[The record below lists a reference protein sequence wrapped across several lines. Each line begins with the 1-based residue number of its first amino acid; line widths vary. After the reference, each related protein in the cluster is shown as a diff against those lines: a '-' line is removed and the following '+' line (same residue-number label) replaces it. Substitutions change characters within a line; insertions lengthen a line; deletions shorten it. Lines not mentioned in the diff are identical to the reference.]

1 MPDSTDSPDCKDKA
15 GPRFPRQWII
25 RVIGSSLVLGLIF
38 WLLPT
43 DELWR
48 AIVNLPPGLWLAVL
62 GVFIAG
68 HVVAAAKWWLLAV
81 RAAGI
86 PFATALRAHFAGL
99 VANLCLPG
107 VAGGDVVRATLVLRG
122 SDDKTR
128 IAVGSLGD
136 RLLDTFG
143 LLLLASAG
151 ALFAIDGAERWAGP
165 LPRIAAL
172 AAVVLASV
180 WLAAV
185 LLPRLPMKGMTAKIA
200 DAVAAFRRQPVRLM
214 ACLLLSVSVQAIF
227 IILNIALAA
236 ACGLD
241 IPPAA
246 WFFAWPLAKLLAV
259 APISLGGLG
268 VREAGLAALL
278 APFGAPAAIVVAVG
292 LIWQTILIA
301 GGLIGGGALA
311 LSGKIMRPVSGN
323 IAGRDQ

>member
-1 MPDSTDSPDCKDKA
+1 MPVSGDKA

-25 RVIGSSLVLGLIF
+25 RVIGSAIVLGLIF

-48 AIVNLPPGLWLAVL
+48 AIVNLPPALWLAVL
-62 GVFIAG
+62 GVFVAG

-81 RAAGI
+81 RDSGI
-86 PFATALRAHFAGL
+86 PFATAVRAHFAGL

-136 RLLDTFG
+136 RLLDSFG
-143 LLLLASAG
+143 LLLLATGG
-151 ALFAIDGAERWAGP
+151 ALFAIDGADWWAGP

-172 AAVVLASV
+172 AAIVLAGVGLAVVLA
-180 WLAAV
+180 
-185 LLPRLPMKGMTAKIA
+185 PRLPRKGVVAKIA
-200 DAVAAFRRQPVRLM
+200 DAVGTFRRQPARLM
-214 ACLLLSVSVQAIF
+214 FCLLLSLAVQAIF
-227 IILNIALAA
+227 ISLNIALAA

-241 IPPAA
+241 VSAAA

-259 APISLGGLG
+259 APISIGGLG

-311 LSGKIMRPVSGN
+311 LSRRITRPVSGN
-323 IAGRDQ
+323 IMGHDQ